1 VSDEPNADHDALDVE
16 IDPSEFRSVLGHFPT
31 GVTVVAG
38 IHEGRAAG
46 LAVGSFFSVS
56 LDPPLVGFCV
66 ARRSTS
72 WGPIAASGAFAVSVL
87 SEQQADVSS
96 VFSATAEDRFAMV
109 GWFEA
114 PVTGSPYLRDAIA
127 HIDCELESTH
137 EAGDH
142 LVVIGRVRALDVH
155 SGEHGP
161 LLFFKGGYGRYEPL

>member
-1 VSDEPNADHDALDVE
+1 VSDEPNAEHDGLDVA
-16 IDPSEFRSVLGHFPT
+16 IDPAEFRSVLGHFPT

-46 LAVGSFFSVS
+46 LAVGAFFSVS

-66 ARRSTS
+66 GRRSTS
-72 WGPIAASGAFAVSVL
+72 WGPIARSGAFAVSVL
-87 SEQQADVSS
+87 SERQADVSS
-96 VFSATAEDRFAMV
+96 VFSAKGEDRFAKV

-127 HIDCELESTH
+127 HIDCELETTY

-142 LVVIGRVRALDVH
+142 LIVIGRVRALEVQR
-155 SGEHGP
+155 GEHGP
-161 LLFFKGGYGRYEPL
+161 LLFFKGGYGRHEPL